1 MPDLGA
7 DDARHNG
14 DGHHAD
20 GVGLNVGALEVAVNH
35 YRCGNRGQPQHEPK
49 SRDRE
54 QVGNMNIRIHR
65 SLKYRR
71 GRITHCCG
79 TNPRRGLGLL
89 PRTVHHP
96 PSTAPAPIYTEAA
109 GIISGDT
116 VCMASTT
123 FNGLEV
129 LISRQ
134 QIAERVAEMGEQ
146 ITRDLKGEKLVMVG
160 VLKGAAFFLADLSRA
175 IDADATFDFIA
186 VKSYPKGS
194 QTSSGAVQ
202 VIKDLDEPIEGK
214 NVLIVEDILDTGL
227 TLAYLRKIFLQQ
239 HPKSLR
245 IATLLDKPSRRV
257 EKIEADYVGFAVPN
271 LFVIGYGMDFAERY
285 RNLPDICLMPPDQPL

>member
-1 MPDLGA
+1 
-7 DDARHNG
+7 
-14 DGHHAD
+14 
-20 GVGLNVGALEVAVNH
+20 
-35 YRCGNRGQPQHEPK
+35 
-49 SRDRE
+49 
-54 QVGNMNIRIHR
+54 
-65 SLKYRR
+65 
-71 GRITHCCG
+71 
-79 TNPRRGLGLL
+79 
-89 PRTVHHP
+89 
-96 PSTAPAPIYTEAA
+96 
-109 GIISGDT
+109 
-116 VCMASTT
+116 MATTT
-123 FNGLEV
+123 FRGLEV

-146 ITRDLKGEKLVMVG
+146 ITRDLKGEKLVMIG
-160 VLKGAAFFLADLSRA
+160 VLKGAAPFLADLARA

-202 VIKDLDEPIEGK
+202 VIKDLDDSIEGK

-227 TLAYLRKIFLQQ
+227 TLAYLRKIFMQQ

-245 IATLLDKPSRRV
+245 IATLLDKPSRRI

-285 RNLPDICLMPPDQPL
+285 RNLPDICLMPPDQPA